1 VKDDISLLFALPLRV
16 CSFNLFQKGIV
27 VIAIVGVLLIIFK
40 VFKIPFVC
48 IFILT
53 PCASLSISIYWIS
66 SGSCDSKGECCI
78 SILFIATGTKGGR
91 LASSKVEV
99 EVVLRFSSL
108 LIAGTLACLPNLC
121 LIIRTSNDG
130 SLFWMLLLDKTLIM
144 KVNFCPTNE
153 VISGCVSFLP

>member
-1 VKDDISLLFALPLRV
+1 MQWLYRV
-16 CSFNLFQKGIV
+16 
-27 VIAIVGVLLIIFK
+27 
-40 VFKIPFVC
+40 
-48 IFILT
+48 ILT
-53 PCASLSISIYWIS
+53 ENKWICNYSL
-66 SGSCDSKGECCI
+66 EHTCI
-78 SILFIATGTKGGR
+78 SILFIAIGTKGGR

-108 LIAGTLACLPNLC
+108 LIAGILACLPNLC

-153 VISGCVSFLP
+153 VISGGVSFLP